1 MQNALLRYPMLRL
14 VRQDEPTK
22 PSIPYAERTFTER
35 KAQHAAPNQ
44 VGDIM
49 RAAAGRELWGNVT
62 YSNAWESYDY
72 RGFYTFDSSVNPLQ
86 MQMLGT
92 NGSFYMEGNGGAVFQ
107 DGILYVVRYATYGSY
122 FFIYIN
128 TYDPETFVQMGST
141 STEDVTFV
149 ALETATNPATGKTYG
164 VFYNSDATGFV
175 LGTVDY
181 TTMTR
186 KDFGA
191 LEHPYVA
198 LGVTKDDVIYGV
210 ATDGN
215 LYRIDQSTCE
225 ETLIGSTGVEL
236 LLSDGGHYGQSGEMT
251 RRRAFSTGLVRT
263 PKRTLPSTRLI
274 CRRVR
279 LRSWPTSRDKRR
291 SMASM
296 CLPLLQKTAP
306 LQRSKT

>member
-1 MQNALLRYPMLRL
+1 MKKIFVCSLAFLLGSSGAMAQSVSDRVKLNEKESVGMTLSRFSPVKPKSEDANALLRYPMLRL

-72 RGFYTFDSSVNPLQ
+72 RGFYTFDTSVNPLQ

-186 KDFGA
+186 
-191 LEHPYVA
+191 
-198 LGVTKDDVIYGV
+198 
-210 ATDGN
+210 
-215 LYRIDQSTCE
+215 
-225 ETLIGSTGVEL
+225 
-236 LLSDGGHYGQSGEMT
+236 
-251 RRRAFSTGLVRT
+251 
-263 PKRTLPSTRLI
+263 
-274 CRRVR
+274 
-279 LRSWPTSRDKRR
+279 
-291 SMASM
+291 
-296 CLPLLQKTAP
+296 
-306 LQRSKT
+306 

>member
-1 MQNALLRYPMLRL
+1 MAQSVSDRVELNEKESVGMTLSRFSPVKPKSEDANALLRYPMLRL

-35 KAQHAAPNQ
+35 KAQHAVPNQ

-72 RGFYTFDSSVNPLQ
+72 RGFYTFDTSVNPLQ

-141 STEDVTFV
+141 STEDVDLCCSRDRHQSSNGQNV
-149 ALETATNPATGKTYG
+149 RRVLQQRCDGLCSW
-164 VFYNSDATGFV
+164 NSRLHHHDSQGF
-175 LGTVDY
+175 
-181 TTMTR
+181 R
-186 KDFGA
+186 RSGA
-191 LEHPYVA
+191 PLRCIGRDQGRRDLWCGNRWQPLSHRPEHLRGDPDRQHWRGA
-198 LGVTKDDVIYGV
+198 S
-210 ATDGN
+210 A
-215 LYRIDQSTCE
+215 E
-225 ETLIGSTGVEL
+225 
-236 LLSDGGHYGQSGEMT
+236 
-251 RRRAFSTGLVRT
+251 RRRPLR
-263 PKRTLPSTRLI
+263 PK
-274 CRRVR
+274 
-279 LRSWPTSRDKRR
+279 W
-291 SMASM
+291 
-296 CLPLLQKTAP
+296 
-306 LQRSKT
+306 